1 MRIYLIGFMTSGKSC
16 FGHDLAQAC
25 NMEFLD
31 CDELFEE
38 KYRITILDFFDKYG
52 EGLFRKLERDILM
65 ETLQH
70 ENAVIA
76 TGGGL
81 PCFFDNMEVILKSG
95 VSIYLRM
102 SGRDLAT
109 RIRVIKKQR
118 PLLKEIP
125 SSGLE
130 DYISHLLKE
139 REPFYEKAD
148 HIFNGPEYPLQEIM
162 EIVCPMP

>member
-16 FGHDLAQAC
+16 LGRELAQAC

-52 EGLFRKLERDILM
+52 EGLFRKLEREILM

-70 ENAVIA
+70 EHAVIA

-81 PCFFDNMEVILKSG
+81 PCFFDNMDVILRSG

-102 SGRDLAT
+102 SGHDLAK
-109 RIRVIKKQR
+109 RIREIKKQR

-125 SSGLE
+125 SAGLE
-130 DYISHLLKE
+130 GYISSLMEE
-139 REPFYEKAD
+139 REPFYGKAD
-148 HIFNGPEYPLQEIM
+148 HTFNGPDYPLQEIL
-162 EIVCPMP
+162 ETVCPKH